1 MEGSYKHRGRR
12 PRCFSPPWQ
21 SPEVFLLPKSE
32 WVRKANLFW
41 RQLVILFYAICISQQ
56 FSSLKMSLEVLQIK
70 SRSQLSRIE
79 KQEIQFSLVSCS
91 MVVNYFRIFSWSG
104 NTEEVTCVLFSP
116 DMAVGILEGS
126 NFFGVKVL
134 EDTTWPGW
142 SAFILFQRQ
151 ASCFFMLVLLL
162 PPSLTRIRMELED
175 GTFL

>member
-1 MEGSYKHRGRR
+1 MPAHFSFWKLALVKRVRSLCMEGSYKHRGRR
-12 PRCFSPPWQ
+12 PRCFSPSWQ

-91 MVVNYFRIFSWSG
+91 MVVKYFRLFSWSG
-104 NTEEVTCVLFSP
+104 NTDKVTCVQFSSWY
-116 DMAVGILEGS
+116 GCWNIGTLEGS
-126 NFFGVKVL
+126 YFFGV
-134 EDTTWPGW
+134 
-142 SAFILFQRQ
+142 
-151 ASCFFMLVLLL
+151 
-162 PPSLTRIRMELED
+162 
-175 GTFL
+175 